1 MVNKDLLR
9 QFVERAMVDEQ
20 LQKKLFDDPNA
31 VLTDWG
37 FTQDEIREIEK
48 LLDSDVALEELDERI
63 SKYLFG
69 GAGLGG

>member
-20 LQKKLFDDPNA
+20 LQKELFDDPNA
-31 VLTDWG
+31 VFSDWG

-48 LLDSDVALEELDERI
+48 LLDSDVVLDELDERI

-69 GAGLGG
+69 GAGLS